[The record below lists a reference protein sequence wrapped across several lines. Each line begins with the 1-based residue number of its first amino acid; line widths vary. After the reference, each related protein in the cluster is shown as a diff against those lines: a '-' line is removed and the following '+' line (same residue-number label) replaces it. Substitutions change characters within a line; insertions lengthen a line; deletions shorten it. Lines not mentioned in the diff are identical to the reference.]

1 VSGAERALH
10 RRAGWACEA
19 ALAARVPG
27 RFRVWEQS
35 GTLAVLATDPA
46 LGFLSTVSGVT
57 RETVSAAI
65 GLVDSS
71 AWSGVEPTVV
81 APADLGSAAE
91 EQLLAAGLVRTGDRL
106 LATARPAAVPVAEAD
121 AVPTDAVPADGGDAF
136 VELLLAGYE
145 VDGTVAAFIRAEHR
159 LPAVR
164 RFLAVAGGTPIAA
177 AGMTVHG
184 DIAVLGG
191 ASTLRAHRGQGAQS
205 RLLRHRLR
213 VAAEAGCELAVATA
227 RPGSVSA
234 ANLRRAGF
242 AIETRTT
249 WVRRWR
255 LRSRRRPG
263 PRSPRPSPPG

>member
-1 VSGAERALH
+1 VSRPEQALH

-19 ALAARVPG
+19 ALAAGVPG
-27 RFRVWEQS
+27 WFRVWEQA
-35 GTLAVLATDPA
+35 GMLAVLATDPA

-57 RETVSAAI
+57 RETVPAAI
-65 GLVDSS
+65 DLVGSS

-81 APADLGSAAE
+81 APADLGEAAE
-91 EQLLAAGLVRTGDRL
+91 EQLLAAGLVGTGDRL
-106 LATARPAAVPVAEAD
+106 LAVARPAAVPMPEAD
-121 AVPTDAVPADGGDAF
+121 VVTVDGVTADGDDAF

-145 VDGTVAAFIRAEHR
+145 VDGSVAAFIRAEHR

-164 RFLAVAGGTPIAA
+164 RFLAVARGAPIAA
-177 AGMTVHG
+177 AGMTIHG
-184 DIAVLGG
+184 EVAVLGG

-234 ANLRRAGF
+234 ANLHRAGF
-242 AIETRTT
+242 DLEKRTT
-249 WVRRWR
+249 WTRR
-255 LRSRRRPG
+255 
-263 PRSPRPSPPG
+263 